1 MEGSVMD
8 GRMHRR
14 FVLAGGLSLVAALPG
29 RGAGAQTRPK
39 IVASFSILADLVG
52 AVAGDVAEISAIV
65 GPDVDAHGFEPSPS
79 DARMLAGADVV
90 VTVGLGFEGWMDRL
104 VSSSGFKGRRVV
116 ASDGIATLRTKG
128 HGHSHGHAG
137 HSHGKGGVDPHVWQ
151 DPLRVQQMVRS
162 IARGLGAA
170 DPSRAAIY
178 DANAA
183 AYVAKL
189 GELDR
194 WIVGELATVPAARR
208 KIVTSHDAFAYFA
221 ARYGVEF
228 RAPRGVN
235 VESEPS
241 AADLGRIIREIRRD
255 KVKIVFLENISD
267 PRMIEQIARE
277 SGAQMG
283 GRLYSDALSRADGPA
298 PTYLALM
305 RHNVTRL
312 RDAMRSE

>member
-1 MEGSVMD
+1 MNRRSVLIA
-8 GRMHRR
+8 G
-14 FVLAGGLSLVAALPG
+14 LALAAALPN
-29 RGAGAQTRPK
+29 RAALAQAKPRV
-39 IVASFSILADLVG
+39 VASFSILADLVRE
-52 AVAGDVAEISAIV
+52 VAQDAAEIASIV
-65 GPDVDAHGFEPSPS
+65 GADVDAHGFEPSPG
-79 DARMLAGADVV
+79 DARMIAGADVV
-90 VTVGLGFEGWMDRL
+90 VMVGLGFEGWLDRL

-116 ASDGIATLRTKG
+116 ATDGIATLRSK
-128 HGHSHGHAG
+128 GHSHGHAG
-137 HSHGKGGVDPHVWQ
+137 HSHGKAGVDPHVWQ
-151 DPLRVQQMVRS
+151 DPLRVQQMVRA

-170 DPSRAAIY
+170 DPARAATY
-178 DANAA
+178 EANAA

-194 WIVGELATVPAARR
+194 WIVREFEQVPTARR
-208 KIVTSHDAFAYFA
+208 KVVTSHDAFAYFA

-235 VESEPS
+235 MESEPS

-255 KVKIVFLENISD
+255 KVKVVFLENISD

-277 SGAQMG
+277 GGAQMG

-312 RDAMRSE
+312 RDAMLAE

>member
-1 MEGSVMD
+1 
-8 GRMHRR
+8 MHRR
-14 FVLAGGLSLVAALPG
+14 KLMMAGLALAAVLPCHAAL
-29 RGAGAQTRPK
+29 AQAKPK
-39 IVASFSILADLVG
+39 VVASFSILGDLVRE
-52 AVAGDVAEISAIV
+52 VAGDAVEIATIV
-65 GPDVDAHGFEPSPS
+65 GADVDAHGFEPSPS
-79 DARMLAGADVV
+79 DARLLAGADVV
-90 VTVGLGFEGWMDRL
+90 VMVGLGFEGWFDRL
-104 VSSSGFKGRRVV
+104 VSSSGFKGRRIV
-116 ASDGIATLRTKG
+116 ASDGVATLRTKAQG
-128 HGHSHGHAG
+128 HAHAG

-151 DPLRVQQMVRS
+151 DPLRVQQMVRA

-170 DPSRAAIY
+170 DPARAATY

-194 WIVGELATVPAARR
+194 WIVAGFEAVPAARR
-208 KIVTSHDAFAYFA
+208 KVVTSHDAFAYFA
-221 ARYGVEF
+221 ARYGIEF

-235 VESEPS
+235 MESEPS

-255 KVKIVFLENISD
+255 KVKMVFLENISD

-277 SGAQMG
+277 GGAQMG
-283 GRLYSDALSRADGPA
+283 GRLYSDALSRPDGPA

-312 RDAMRSE
+312 RDAMLAE